1 LIAQE
6 LAQQLQGRSLVS
18 PALHHENEDN
28 AFVIDC
34 AAEKPSFAFDRAD
47 HFIKA
52 PAGGGVL
59 PGPLQMGGNLRPE
72 RAGPAADRLA
82 GDVDTLLGEHL
93 LDITKAQGESEVHP
107 SSVSDHRGGL
117 FPFDRD

>member
-1 LIAQE
+1 MS
-6 LAQQLQGRSLVS
+6 R
-18 PALHHENEDN
+18 PPHHEIEDN
-28 AFVIDC
+28 AFVVAC
-34 AAEKPSFAFDRAD
+34 AAEKSSFAFDLAD

-52 PAGGGVL
+52 PAGEGVL
-59 PGPLQMGGNLRPE
+59 PAPLQIGSNLRPE

-93 LDITKAQGESEVHP
+93 LDVTKAEGESEAQP